1 MSQLADDVSQNTA
14 VLLFEDKNKKNTTC
28 VFFKT
33 LSRSLLK
40 KTQPQSARS
49 LGGLIISSL
58 GRGERAHYIMILLN
72 NNIISA
78 AAFSAVAIIIHRVL

>member
-14 VLLFEDKNKKNTTC
+14 VLLFEVKNKKNTTC

-33 LSRSLLK
+33 LSRGLLK

-58 GRGERAHYIMILLN
+58 GRGERAHYMILLDKK
-72 NNIISA
+72 
-78 AAFSAVAIIIHRVL
+78 IHRANENKQVPTTQR